1 MIPYNQS
8 TYDRYDL
15 EKDLADFLEPIDIH
29 RVISA
34 YDLAEEV
41 HRDQTRNDESPY
53 FYHCARVCKILVK
66 EMQVQDPDMLIA
78 GLTHDVLEDSP
89 TLTQEVLAYNFG
101 EYPAFIVQ
109 ILTKN
114 LEEQKNDPD
123 SFEKAHIAL
132 LEKSPL
138 DCLIIKLS
146 ARLDN
151 FRCLDFHLKRNP
163 LVYVNR
169 TTELYLP
176 LADSSKH
183 PVLLKLSEELKKE
196 RNKYLG

>member
-1 MIPYNQS
+1 MIPYNLS

-15 EKDLADFLEPIDIH
+15 EKDLSDFLQPVDIH

-41 HRDQTRNDESPY
+41 HHEQTRNDDSPY
-53 FYHCARVCKILVK
+53 FYHCARVCRILIK
-66 EMQVQDPDMLIA
+66 ELGIHDPDMLIA

-101 EYPAFIVQ
+101 DYPAFIVQ
-109 ILTKN
+109 ILTKDLN
-114 LEEQKNDPD
+114 DQKRDPD
-123 SFEKAHIAL
+123 VVETAHIEL
-132 LEKSPL
+132 LSKSPL

-169 TTELYLP
+169 TTDLYLP
-176 LADSSKH
+176 LADSSNH
-183 PVLLKLSEELKKE
+183 PILLKLSEELKKE

>member
-1 MIPYNQS
+1 MIPYNLTS
-8 TYDRYDL
+8 YDRYEL
-15 EKDLADFLEPIDIH
+15 ERDIADFLNPVDIH
-29 RVISA
+29 RVMSA

-41 HRDQTRNDESPY
+41 HHHQKRNDDSPY
-53 FYHCARVCKILVK
+53 FFHCARVCKILLK
-66 EMQVQDPDMLIA
+66 EINVQDPDILIA

-101 EYPAFIVQ
+101 EYAAFIVH

-114 LEEQKNDPD
+114 LDEQRIDPD
-123 SFEKAHIAL
+123 AIERAHLEL
-132 LEKSPL
+132 LAKSPS
-138 DCLIIKLS
+138 DCLIIKLA

-169 TTELYLP
+169 TNELYLP
-176 LADSSKH
+176 LADSSNNSY
-183 PVLLKLSEELKKE
+183 LQKLSEELKKE
-196 RNKYLG
+196 RNKFLG

>member
-1 MIPYNQS
+1 M
-8 TYDRYDL
+8 L
-15 EKDLADFLEPIDIH
+15 L
-29 RVISA
+29 
-34 YDLAEEV
+34 
-41 HRDQTRNDESPY
+41 
-53 FYHCARVCKILVK
+53 ILIK
-66 EMQVQDPDMLIA
+66 ELNIEDPDILIA

-114 LEEQKNDPD
+114 LDEQKNDPD
-123 SFEKAHIAL
+123 AIERAHIAL
-132 LEKSPL
+132 LEKSPM

-176 LADSSKH
+176 LADSSNH

-196 RNKYLG
+196 RNKFLG

>member
-1 MIPYNQS
+1 MIPYNFS

-15 EKDLADFLEPIDIH
+15 EKDLIEFLMPVDVH
-29 RVISA
+29 RVMSA
-34 YDLAEEV
+34 YDMAEEV
-41 HRDQTRNDESPY
+41 HHEQKRNDDSPY
-53 FYHCARVCKILVK
+53 FFHCARVCKILIK
-66 EMQVQDPDMLIA
+66 ELDIHDPDILIA

-114 LEEQKNDPD
+114 LDEQRIDPD
-123 SFEKAHIAL
+123 TVERSHISL

-176 LADSSKH
+176 LADKSQH
-183 PVLLKLSEELKKE
+183 PVLLKLSDELKKE
-196 RNKYLG
+196 RNKFLG

>member
-15 EKDLADFLEPIDIH
+15 EKDLADFLQPVDIH

-123 SFEKAHIAL
+123 AFEKAHIAL

-176 LADSSKH
+176 LADSTKH

>member
-15 EKDLADFLEPIDIH
+15 EKDLADFLQPVDIH

-123 SFEKAHIAL
+123 AFEKAHIAL

>member
-15 EKDLADFLEPIDIH
+15 EKDLADFLQPVDIH

-53 FYHCARVCKILVK
+53 FYHCARVCKILFK

-123 SFEKAHIAL
+123 AFEKAHIAL

>member
-15 EKDLADFLEPIDIH
+15 EKDLADFLQPVDIH

-78 GLTHDVLEDSP
+78 GLTHDVLEDSH

-123 SFEKAHIAL
+123 AFEKAHIAL